1 MNSVVSNNIHK
12 NYGQNNYNCSAG
24 KYSYSQCQV
33 VRQLFSALLHNQ
45 QVITSFMT
53 SHPSIYQAYA

>member
-1 MNSVVSNNIHK
+1 MTTVLNNNSQS
-12 NYGQNNYNCSAG
+12 YGQNNYNCSAG